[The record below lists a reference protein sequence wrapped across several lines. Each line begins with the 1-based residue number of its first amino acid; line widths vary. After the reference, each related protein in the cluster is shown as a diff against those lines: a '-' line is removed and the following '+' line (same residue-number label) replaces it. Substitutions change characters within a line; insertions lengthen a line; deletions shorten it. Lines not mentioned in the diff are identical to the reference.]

1 MHFWMIDAPL
11 NSFCKLIED
20 KLKKID
26 GTVFDNGDFTVNEHY
41 FNSSANINCDN
52 IKSVAHSLKN

>member
-11 NSFCKLIED
+11 NSFRKLRED

-26 GTVFDNGDFTVNEHY
+26 GTVFDDGDFAVNEH
-41 FNSSANINCDN
+41 
-52 IKSVAHSLKN
+52 